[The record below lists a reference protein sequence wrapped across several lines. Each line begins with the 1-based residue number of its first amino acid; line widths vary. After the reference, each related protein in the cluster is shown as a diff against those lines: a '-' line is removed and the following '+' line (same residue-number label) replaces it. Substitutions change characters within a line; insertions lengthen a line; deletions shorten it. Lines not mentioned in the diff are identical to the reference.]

1 MKRLLLSLREDQ
13 IEYLQRKKLETGAPI
28 AEIIRRIIDKSKQ
41 EEEEEEDADQE
52 DKV

>member
-41 EEEEEEDADQE
+41 EEEDADKE